1 MVQIYVT
8 EAPRNIFACKSL
20 SSKVP
25 VKSTI
30 KTLDQRSRWSFFVR
44 TANSVKLYHE
54 RDSIVFIVD
63 FEQAY
68 AHWLTA
74 VKVYQVNYVL
84 RNQYYHLFYT
94 LF

>member
-1 MVQIYVT
+1 MRI
-8 EAPRNIFACKSL
+8 
-20 SSKVP
+20 
-25 VKSTI
+25 
-30 KTLDQRSRWSFFVR
+30 
-44 TANSVKLYHE
+44 ANSVKLYHE

-84 RNQYYHLFYT
+84 RNQYIIFFILCFNLF
-94 LF
+94 LPNVKFL